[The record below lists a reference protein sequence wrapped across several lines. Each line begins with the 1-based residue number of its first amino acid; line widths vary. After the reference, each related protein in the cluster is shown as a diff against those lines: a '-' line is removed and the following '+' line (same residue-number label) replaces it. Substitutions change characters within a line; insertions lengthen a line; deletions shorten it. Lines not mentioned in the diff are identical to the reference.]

1 MKKPQSI
8 KTHLP
13 LSEIT
18 TDFRLQV
25 RTDAM
30 LQRGQKEVKGLR
42 LEAMVDRIA
51 TSLEAGQKIE
61 PIKVIR
67 HGGEYLVF
75 DGHHRLKAYQEAFPN
90 DDPQVA
96 IEIMPFSYHEALA
109 KGYYVNTTH
118 GEGLNDT
125 ERSQAALR
133 SCVYSHEDI
142 KAKALQREGIKER
155 LAQKI
160 TQAARQL
167 KKEAEINPSDN
178 PDEIDEKIGAWIN
191 RLPRNCYSSDGARL
205 FKLDDH
211 RFPTYR
217 FILER
222 KANTREPTQT
232 ARVAALTK
240 TLEAI
245 VDEDYIVF
253 LKALKKVAHKNNRDL
268 NITVHRI
275 EEPKYYEDDEDA
287 DF

>member
-1 MKKPQSI
+1 MKEPQI
-8 KTHLP
+8 TKTYLP

-25 RTDAM
+25 RTDRM
-30 LQRGQKEVKGLR
+30 LQRGQKEVKNIR
-42 LEAMVDRIA
+42 LEVMVDRIA
-51 TSLEAGQKIE
+51 TSLEAGQEIE

-67 HGGEYLVF
+67 HDGEYLVF

-96 IEIMPFSYHEALA
+96 VKIMPYSYHEALA
-109 KGYYVNTTH
+109 EGYSVNTNH
-118 GEGLNDT
+118 GEGLHDN

-133 SCVYSHEDI
+133 SCVYSPEDI

-160 TQAARQL
+160 TQAARVL
-167 KKEAEINPSDN
+167 KEEAEIKPSDS
-178 PDEIDEKIGAWIN
+178 PDEIDEKIAAWMAQ
-191 RLPRNCYSSDGARL
+191 LPRDLYRL
-205 FKLDDH
+205 EGSPRFKVDDH
-211 RFPTYR
+211 GFPSYR

-222 KANTREPTQT
+222 RGNIQEPNQA
-232 ARVAALTK
+232 ARIAAITK
-240 TLEAI
+240 TLQAI
-245 VDEDYIVF
+245 VDEDTIAF
-253 LKALKKVAHKNNRDL
+253 LKALKKVAHKKNRDL

-275 EEPKYYEDDEDA
+275 EEPKYDEDDEDA